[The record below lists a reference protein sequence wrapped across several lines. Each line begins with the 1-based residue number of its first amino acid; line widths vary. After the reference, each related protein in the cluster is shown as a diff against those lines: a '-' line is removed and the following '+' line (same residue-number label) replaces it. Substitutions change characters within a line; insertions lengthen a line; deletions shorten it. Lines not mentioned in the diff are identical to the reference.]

1 MATTKKEGYNKIF
14 KTKVTTSKP
23 EDKIVEIKEE
33 KMKED
38 VSEVFD
44 VEIPDFDTPIDNPVV
59 KRTYSD
65 IEAMSEIGDIPEPSY
80 ANEKPVFNVD
90 EEPEQEVEIEK
101 EPSVF
106 DKVTNP
112 AMENLD
118 KKEARQASEQLVDT
132 VLDGYEMTHQF
143 LQKIA
148 SIDEGKIQENVIAG
162 RIDLD
167 IKVPIAEDGTSV
179 NALEYVQ
186 VHNETIKEN
195 ISYDPSFGEKVRP
208 AMIRVFS
215 KKGWG
220 LTDEQFLLG
229 AFTKD
234 LAVKATM
241 IYSLKKQGNQIIK
254 HFVQASQNQMQQP
267 RPEVYE
273 PDTVERPQPKEKQ
286 APKMRVEEVEEVEI
300 SAEDIE
306 NELEN

>member
-1 MATTKKEGYNKIF
+1 LREVLNPDSHLYLYDLDDSTLDFILELPYDELDKYVSALISRFYGDLSDKEPKDITELRHSYKASFAT
-14 KTKVTTSKP
+14 
-23 EDKIVEIKEE
+23 
-33 KMKED
+33 
-38 VSEVFD
+38 
-44 VEIPDFDTPIDNPVV
+44 
-59 KRTYSD
+59 
-65 IEAMSEIGDIPEPSY
+65 
-80 ANEKPVFNVD
+80 EKPIFSVD
-90 EEPEQEVEIEK
+90 EEPQIEVEVEK

-162 RIDLD
+162 KIDLS

-229 AFTKD
+229 AFAKD

-286 APKMRVEEVEEVEI
+286 TPKMRVEEVEEVEI